1 MKSLNKD
8 NVVFWFYRQWGDN
21 KEKWYP
27 QNLTGKRK
35 KGLAVPSV
43 LLKDAEYERLSES
56 PSTSDHSMP
65 SRPWYG
71 NAEQLPNIL

>member
-8 NVVFWFYRQWGDN
+8 NIVFWFYRQWGDN

-27 QNLTGKRK
+27 QNLIEKK

-43 LLKDAEYERLSES
+43 RLKAAEYECLSES

-65 SRPWYG
+65 SPPWYG
-71 NAEQLPNIL
+71 NAEQLPSIL